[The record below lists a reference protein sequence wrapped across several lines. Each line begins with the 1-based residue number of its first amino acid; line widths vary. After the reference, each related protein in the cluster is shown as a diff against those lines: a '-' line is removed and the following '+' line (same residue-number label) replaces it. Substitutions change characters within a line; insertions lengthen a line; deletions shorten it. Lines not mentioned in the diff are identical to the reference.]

1 MANMHEAKKIFQ
13 PGDLVRV
20 HDDYTSATIL
30 YFKSMFVALDELLRN
45 KLGRTPKDHT
55 ERFRMLEKD
64 LPLHYRKLIGK
75 DINFRK
81 WISLP
86 MSRTTNHNGLL
97 WWFLSMLRNRNYTN
111 KLLRFLTYWR
121 TLTII
126 IRILKSAAIT
136 PCSRSIVTPIP
147 NR

>member
-45 KLGRTPKDHT
+45 KLGRTPKDNT

-64 LPLHYRKLIGK
+64 LPLHYRKL
-75 DINFRK
+75 N
-81 WISLP
+81 SLF
-86 MSRTTNHNGLL
+86 SIYRDT
-97 WWFLSMLRNRNYTN
+97 YTESVS
-111 KLLRFLTYWR
+111 KETCEEVRDE
-121 TLTII
+121 
-126 IRILKSAAIT
+126 AE
-136 PCSRSIVTPIP
+136 PIVEEADQGSKKGQ
-147 NR
+147 